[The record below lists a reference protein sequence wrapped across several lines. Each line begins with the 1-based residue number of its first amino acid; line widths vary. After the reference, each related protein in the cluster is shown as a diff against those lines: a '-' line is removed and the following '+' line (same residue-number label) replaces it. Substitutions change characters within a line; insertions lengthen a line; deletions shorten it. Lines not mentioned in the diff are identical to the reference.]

1 MEKWITVYTSNN
13 RIRTE
18 LITNELIN
26 KGINAVILDKID
38 ANFPVL
44 GPIAI
49 HVPEE
54 QAEEAIQYI
63 EEISLNEEP

>member
-1 MEKWITVYTSNN
+1 MGNWITVYNSND

-18 LITNELIN
+18 LIKNELIN

-38 ANFPVL
+38 GNFPVL

-54 QAEEAIQYI
+54 QAEEALKYI
-63 EEISLNEEP
+63 EDISLNEEP